1 MIDTIVV
8 EMYKKEKK
16 MKLNWKTF
24 VVAVSSVGA
33 LLVMTAAVVV
43 SQGPQ
48 QGTGGPPR
56 GEGFRRGPGP
66 RDGMFPML
74 HGLNLSDEQKSQIKT
89 IMDNEAAN
97 TKDLRD
103 KLKALHESEP
113 DPLSAT
119 FNEASVRA
127 DAEARSKIDIE
138 LQVSHARTMSQI
150 GAILTTE
157 QKAQL
162 AARRAQFHQGPP
174 PQQP

>member
-1 MIDTIVV
+1 
-8 EMYKKEKK
+8 

-24 VVAVSSVGA
+24 LVALSSVGA
-33 LLVMTAAVVV
+33 LVVMTAAVVV

-48 QGTGGPPR
+48 QGTGGPPPR

-97 TKDLRD
+97 TKELRD
-103 KLKALHESEP
+103 KLKALHESEA
-113 DPLSAT
+113 DPFSAT

-157 QKAQL
+157 QKTQL
-162 AARRAQFHQGPP
+162 AARRAQFHEGPP
-174 PQQP
+174 PPQP